1 VLEDAGPVRVQQ
13 AGREKC
19 YSLTREPL
27 ADVAAWV
34 AEIGMLWDACLL
46 RLKALVEAAPPEE

>member
-13 AGREKC
+13 AGREKR

-34 AEIGMLWDACLL
+34 ACLL